1 MTVDLMTSANKK
13 AGTVELSDRVFGA
26 KWNAALVHQ
35 VVTAQLANARKPV
48 AHTKDRSEVSGGGK
62 KPWKQKHTGRAR
74 HGSSR
79 SPLWVGGGITF
90 GPRNSRDFSQKV
102 NKKMKTGALWSV
114 LSKKLKDQ
122 EIIFVD
128 ELKLADRKT
137 KLMAAIL
144 GNFSKKN
151 ESVLIIPVSAN
162 KAVFTAGRN
171 IEHVG
176 IADASSLNVYEC
188 LAYKR
193 ILIER
198 GALET
203 IQK

>member
-1 MTVDLMTSANKK
+1 MTVDLMTSMNKK
-13 AGTVELSDRVFGA
+13 AGTVELSDRIFGA
-26 KWNAALVHQ
+26 EWNAALVHQ
-35 VVTAQLANARKPV
+35 VVTSQMANARKPV

-79 SPLWVGGGITF
+79 SPLWAGGGITF
-90 GPRNSRDFSQKV
+90 GPRNTRDFSQKV

-114 LSKKLKDQ
+114 LSKKLADG

-137 KLMAAIL
+137 KLMVILL

-151 ESVLIIPVSAN
+151 ESTLVIPASAN

-171 IEHVG
+171 IENVG
-176 IADASSLNVYEC
+176 VVDAASLNVYEC
-188 LAYKR
+188 LAHKR
-193 ILIER
+193 ILIEKS
-198 GALET
+198 ALET

>member
-1 MTVDLMTSANKK
+1 MRAQ
-13 AGTVELSDRVFGA
+13 
-26 KWNAALVHQ
+26 AL
-35 VVTAQLANARKPV
+35 
-48 AHTKDRSEVSGGGK
+48 
-62 KPWKQKHTGRAR
+62 
-74 HGSSR
+74 
-79 SPLWVGGGITF
+79 F
-90 GPRNSRDFSQKV
+90 
-102 NKKMKTGALWSV
+102 SV

>member
-1 MTVDLMTSANKK
+1 MTADLMTSANKK

-26 KWNAALVHQ
+26 EWNAALVHQ
-35 VVTAQLANARKPV
+35 VVTAQMANARKPV

-90 GPRNSRDFSQKV
+90 GPRNARDFSQKV

-114 LSKKLKDQ
+114 LSKKFKDE

-137 KLMAAIL
+137 KLMVALL

-151 ESVLIIPVSAN
+151 ESVLVIPASAN

-188 LAYKR
+188 LAHKR
-193 ILIER
+193 ILIEK

>member
-1 MTVDLMTSANKK
+1 MKADLMTRENKK
-13 AGTVELSDRVFGA
+13 AGTVELSDRIFGA
-26 KWNAALVHQ
+26 KWNPALVHQ
-35 VVTAQLANARKPV
+35 VVIAQLANARKPV

-90 GPRNSRDFSQKV
+90 GPRNTRDFSQKV

-114 LSKKLKDQ
+114 LSKKLTDG

-137 KLMAAIL
+137 KLMVSFL
-144 GNFSKKN
+144 DHFSKKS
-151 ESVLIIPVSAN
+151 ESMLIIPASAN
-162 KAVFTAGRN
+162 KAVFIASRN
-171 IEHVG
+171 IKNVG
-176 IADASSLNVYEC
+176 VVDSSSLNVYDC

-193 ILIER
+193 ILIEKH
-198 GALET
+198 ALET

>member
-1 MTVDLMTSANKK
+1 MTSQNKK

-26 KWNAALVHQ
+26 KWNLALVRQ
-35 VVTAQLANARKPV
+35 SVVAQLANARKPV

-90 GPRNSRDFSQKV
+90 GPRNDRDFSQKV

-114 LSKKLKDQ
+114 LSKKFTEG
-122 EIIFVD
+122 EITFVD
-128 ELKLADRKT
+128 ELKLTECKT
-137 KLMAAIL
+137 QVMVKLL
-144 GNFSKKN
+144 GHFSKKN
-151 ESVLIIPVSAN
+151 ESTLIIPASAN
-162 KAVFTAGRN
+162 KAVFMAGRN
-171 IEHVG
+171 IEGVG
-176 IADASSLNVYEC
+176 VVDAGSLSIYDC
-188 LAYKR
+188 LSYRK
-193 ILIER
+193 ILIEKS
-198 GALET
+198 ALDT

>member
-1 MTVDLMTSANKK
+1 M
-13 AGTVELSDRVFGA
+13 GTVELSDRVFGA

-35 VVTAQLANARKPV
+35 VVTAQMANARKPV

-79 SPLWVGGGITF
+79 SPLWSGGGITF
-90 GPRNSRDFSQKV
+90 GPRNDRDFSQKV

-114 LSKKLKDQ
+114 LSKKFTDG

-128 ELKLADRKT
+128 ELKLTTHKT
-137 KLMAAIL
+137 KAMVSLL
-144 GNFSKKN
+144 GHFSKKN
-151 ESVLIIPVSAN
+151 ESVLIIPTSTN
-162 KAVFTAGRN
+162 KGAFMAGRN

-176 IADASSLNVYEC
+176 IVDASRLNLYEC
-188 LAYKR
+188 LAHKR
-193 ILIER
+193 ILIEK
-198 GALET
+198 GALDV